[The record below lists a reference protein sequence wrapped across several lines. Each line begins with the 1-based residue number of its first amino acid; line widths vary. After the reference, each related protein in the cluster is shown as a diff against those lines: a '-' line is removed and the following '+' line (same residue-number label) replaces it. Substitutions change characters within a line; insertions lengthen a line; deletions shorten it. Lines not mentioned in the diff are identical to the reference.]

1 MNNSLIGLRQPP
13 YSQCTVGGST
23 VVSLEDNLK
32 EVAVSILISRLKKQG
47 TAGIFIIISGV
58 LK

>member
-23 VVSLEDNLK
+23 VCRLEDNLK